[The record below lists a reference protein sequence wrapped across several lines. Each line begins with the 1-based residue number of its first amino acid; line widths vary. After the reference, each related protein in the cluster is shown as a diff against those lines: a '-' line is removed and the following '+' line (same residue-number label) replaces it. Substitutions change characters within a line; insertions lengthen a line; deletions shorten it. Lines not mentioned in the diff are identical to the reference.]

1 MNDNLTLQFEN
12 DNLVLVSSSMIS
24 NLKRNRVYKL
34 KLKRYVSRDKT
45 EENKLFF
52 RKEIGYI
59 KYKKIIEIIENYSSK
74 NNIDFHV
81 SKEVEEYIQKR
92 EIYINE
98 RSRVG
103 LGIKSQTE
111 EILEKYNSYRAVIDS
126 QMVRKLRE
134 KQAWDSFFMFAMRK
148 SANFSVPGSGK
159 TSSVY
164 GVFSFLSY
172 KGLVDK
178 IVMIG
183 PRSSFISW
191 KDEFYNCFGNKRK
204 LEIFNIQDYSNSR
217 DKKNALLYKAVHK
230 KNLLLFN
237 YESLDSILEEVK
249 NIIDDKTLLVFDEV
263 HKVKNPNGKRAKNA
277 LKISYNARY
286 TIALTGT
293 PLPNSYLDIKN
304 LLHILYLYHEEYN
317 DFFGFGDAQLRIPSE
332 YDIENINKKI
342 KPFFC
347 RTTKKQLEVPEVNP
361 DIILPCK
368 LSDKENKI
376 FNILLLKYAKNKLAL
391 IIRLLQL
398 ESNPKMLLKAI
409 SENQEDFSAILDTT
423 SDPEDIDYVDY
434 SQDIKDLIN
443 SFGKTE
449 KFNSCIQQVKQLN
462 SEGKSVIIWC
472 IFVDSIRQ
480 LASQLEKEGISAG
493 VIFGSTSEEERKNIS
508 NKFKEKEIDV
518 LITNPHTLAE
528 SVSLHSVCHDAIYYE
543 YSYNLVHLLQSKDR
557 IHRLGLKEGQYTQY
571 YFLQS
576 IFVTRD
582 GFEYS
587 LDQKIYQR
595 LLEKEKIMLD
605 AIDEDILESLGS
617 IEDDIEVI
625 FKDLKL

>member
-1 MNDNLTLQFEN
+1 VNDNLTLQFEN

-34 KLKRYVSRDKT
+34 QLKRYVSRDKT

-59 KYKKIIEIIENYSSK
+59 KYKKIIEIIEKYSSK

-204 LEIFNIQDYSNSR
+204 LELFNIQDYSNSR

-304 LLHILYLYHEEYN
+304 LLHILYHEEYN

-347 RTTKKQLEVPEVNP
+347 RTTKNQLEVPEVNP

-443 SFGKTE
+443 SLGKTE

-493 VIFGSTSEEERKNIS
+493 VIFGSTSEEERKNIL
-508 NKFKEKEIDV
+508 NKFKRKEIDV

>member
-12 DNLVLVSSSMIS
+12 DILVLVSSSMIS

-34 KLKRYVSRDKT
+34 QLKRYVSRDKT

-52 RKEIGYI
+52 RKEIGYV
-59 KYKKIIEIIENYSSK
+59 KYKKIIEIIEKYSSK

-204 LEIFNIQDYSNSR
+204 LELFNIQDYSNSR

-304 LLHILYLYHEEYN
+304 LLHILYHEEYN

-347 RTTKKQLEVPEVNP
+347 RTTKNQLEVPEVNP

-443 SFGKTE
+443 SLGKTE

-493 VIFGSTSEEERKNIS
+493 VIFGSTSEEERKNIL
-508 NKFKEKEIDV
+508 NKFKRKEIDV

>member
-34 KLKRYVSRDKT
+34 QLKRYVSRDKT

-52 RKEIGYI
+52 KKEIGYI
-59 KYKKIIEIIENYSSK
+59 KYKKIIEIIEKYSSK

-111 EILEKYNSYRAVIDS
+111 EILEKYNSYRGVIDS

-204 LEIFNIQDYSNSR
+204 LELFNIQDYSNSR

-304 LLHILYLYHEEYN
+304 LLHILYHEEYN

-332 YDIENINKKI
+332 YDIEIINKKI

-443 SFGKTE
+443 SLGKTE

-493 VIFGSTSEEERKNIS
+493 VIFGSTSEEERKNIL

-617 IEDDIEVI
+617 IEDYIEVI

>member
-277 LKISYNARY
+277 LKIAYNARY

-304 LLHILYLYHEEYN
+304 LLHILYHEEYN

-493 VIFGSTSEEERKNIS
+493 VIFGSTSEEERKNIL

>member
-12 DNLVLVSSSMIS
+12 DILVLVSSMIS

-34 KLKRYVSRDKT
+34 QLKRYVSRDKT

-52 RKEIGYI
+52 KKEIGYI
-59 KYKKIIEIIENYSSK
+59 KYKKIIEIIEKYSSK

-204 LEIFNIQDYSNSR
+204 LELFNIQDYSNSR

-304 LLHILYLYHEEYN
+304 LLHILYHEEYN

-332 YDIENINKKI
+332 YDIEIINKKI

-443 SFGKTE
+443 SLGKTE
-449 KFNSCIQQVKQLN
+449 KFNSCIQQVKKLN

-493 VIFGSTSEEERKNIS
+493 VIFGSNIH
-508 NKFKEKEIDV
+508 NI
-518 LITNPHTLAE
+518 
-528 SVSLHSVCHDAIYYE
+528 
-543 YSYNLVHLLQSKDR
+543 
-557 IHRLGLKEGQYTQY
+557 
-571 YFLQS
+571 
-576 IFVTRD
+576 IFYKV
-582 GFEYS
+582 Y
-587 LDQKIYQR
+587 L
-595 LLEKEKIMLD
+595 
-605 AIDEDILESLGS
+605 
-617 IEDDIEVI
+617 
-625 FKDLKL
+625 

>member
-24 NLKRNRVYKL
+24 KLKRNRVYKL

-59 KYKKIIEIIENYSSK
+59 KYKKIIEIIEKYSSK

-277 LKISYNARY
+277 LKIAYNARY

-304 LLHILYLYHEEYN
+304 LLHILYHEEYN

-423 SDPEDIDYVDY
+423 SDPKDIDYVDY

-493 VIFGSTSEEERKNIS
+493 VIFGSTSEEERKNIL

>member
-1 MNDNLTLQFEN
+1 MSDNLTLQFEN
-12 DNLVLVSSSMIS
+12 DDLVLVSSSMIS

-34 KLKRYVSRDKT
+34 QLKRYVSKDKT

-52 RKEIGYI
+52 KKEIGYI
-59 KYKKIIEIIENYSSK
+59 KYKKIIEIIEKYSSK

-134 KQAWDSFFMFAMRK
+134 KQAWDSFFMFVMRK

-204 LEIFNIQDYSNSR
+204 LELFNIQDYSNSR

-277 LKISYNARY
+277 LEISYNARY

-304 LLHILYLYHEEYN
+304 LLHILYHEEYN

-368 LSDKENKI
+368 LSDEENKI

-462 SEGKSVIIWC
+462 SEGKPVIIWC

-493 VIFGSTSEEERKNIS
+493 VIFGSTSEEERKNIL

>member
-34 KLKRYVSRDKT
+34 QLKRYVSRDET

-59 KYKKIIEIIENYSSK
+59 KYKKIIEIIEKYSSK

-204 LEIFNIQDYSNSR
+204 LELFNIQDYSNSR

-304 LLHILYLYHEEYN
+304 LLHILYHEEYN

-449 KFNSCIQQVKQLN
+449 KFNSCIQQVEQLN

-480 LASQLEKEGISAG
+480 LASQLEKEGISTG
-493 VIFGSTSEEERKNIS
+493 VIFGSTSEEERKNIL

>member
-34 KLKRYVSRDKT
+34 QLKRYVSRDKT

-59 KYKKIIEIIENYSSK
+59 KYKKIIEIIEKYSSK

-277 LKISYNARY
+277 LKIAYNARY

-304 LLHILYLYHEEYN
+304 LLHILYHEEYN

-493 VIFGSTSEEERKNIS
+493 VIFGSTSEEERKNIL

-587 LDQKIYQR
+587 LDQKIYLR

>member
-12 DNLVLVSSSMIS
+12 DILVLVSSSMIS

-34 KLKRYVSRDKT
+34 QLKRYVSRDKT

-59 KYKKIIEIIENYSSK
+59 KYKKIIEIIEKYSSK

-204 LEIFNIQDYSNSR
+204 LELFNIQDYSNSR

-304 LLHILYLYHEEYN
+304 LLHILYHEEYN

-347 RTTKKQLEVPEVNP
+347 RTTKNQLEVPEVNP

-443 SFGKTE
+443 SLGKTE
-449 KFNSCIQQVKQLN
+449 KFNSCIQQVKKLN

-493 VIFGSTSEEERKNIS
+493 VIFGSTSEEERKNIL
-508 NKFKEKEIDV
+508 NKFKGKEIDV

>member
-304 LLHILYLYHEEYN
+304 LLHILYHEEYN

-480 LASQLEKEGISAG
+480 LASQLEKEGISTG
-493 VIFGSTSEEERKNIS
+493 VIFGSTSEEERKNIL

>member
-24 NLKRNRVYKL
+24 DLKRNRVYKL
-34 KLKRYVSRDKT
+34 QLKRYVSRDKT

-59 KYKKIIEIIENYSSK
+59 KYKKIIEIIEKYSSK

-204 LEIFNIQDYSNSR
+204 LELFNIQDYSNSR

-304 LLHILYLYHEEYN
+304 LLHILYHEEYN

-347 RTTKKQLEVPEVNP
+347 RTTKNQLEVPEVNP

-493 VIFGSTSEEERKNIS
+493 VIFGSTSEEERKNIL
-508 NKFKEKEIDV
+508 NKFKRKEIDV

-605 AIDEDILESLGS
+605 AIDEDVLESLGS

>member
-34 KLKRYVSRDKT
+34 QLKRYVSRDKT

-59 KYKKIIEIIENYSSK
+59 KYKKIIEIIEKYSSK

-204 LEIFNIQDYSNSR
+204 LELFNIQDYSNSR

-304 LLHILYLYHEEYN
+304 LLHILYHEEYN

-347 RTTKKQLEVPEVNP
+347 RTTKNQLEVPEVNP

-443 SFGKTE
+443 SLGKTE

-493 VIFGSTSEEERKNIS
+493 VIFGSTSEEERKNIL

>member
-1 MNDNLTLQFEN
+1 VNDNLTLQFEN
-12 DNLVLVSSSMIS
+12 NNLVLVSSSMIS

-34 KLKRYVSRDKT
+34 QLKRYVSRDKT

-59 KYKKIIEIIENYSSK
+59 KYKKIIEIIEKYSSK

-111 EILEKYNSYRAVIDS
+111 EILEKYNSYRGVIDS

-304 LLHILYLYHEEYN
+304 LLHILYHEEYN

-391 IIRLLQL
+391 I
-398 ESNPKMLLKAI
+398 KMLLKAI
-409 SENQEDFSAILDTT
+409 SENQEDFSDILDTT

-493 VIFGSTSEEERKNIS
+493 VIFGSTSEEERKNIL

-576 IFVTRD
+576 IFVTKD

-605 AIDEDILESLGS
+605 AIDEDILESLGN

>member
-12 DNLVLVSSSMIS
+12 NNLVLVSSSMIS

-34 KLKRYVSRDKT
+34 QLKRYVSRDKT

-52 RKEIGYI
+52 KKEIGYI
-59 KYKKIIEIIENYSSK
+59 KYKKIIEIIEKYSSK

-304 LLHILYLYHEEYN
+304 LLHILYHEEYN

-376 FNILLLKYAKNKLAL
+376 FNILLLKYAKSKLAL

-443 SFGKTE
+443 SLGKTE
-449 KFNSCIQQVKQLN
+449 KFNSCIQQVKKLN

-493 VIFGSTSEEERKNIS
+493 VIFGSTSEEERKNIL
-508 NKFKEKEIDV
+508 NKFKEKEMDV

>member
-34 KLKRYVSRDKT
+34 QLKRYVSRDKT

-59 KYKKIIEIIENYSSK
+59 KYKKIIEIIEKYSSK

-111 EILEKYNSYRAVIDS
+111 EILEKYNSYRGVIDS

-204 LEIFNIQDYSNSR
+204 LELFNIQDYSNSR

-304 LLHILYLYHEEYN
+304 LLHILYHEEYN

-332 YDIENINKKI
+332 YDIEIINKKI

-443 SFGKTE
+443 SLGKTE

-493 VIFGSTSEEERKNIS
+493 VIFGSTSEEERKNIL

>member
-111 EILEKYNSYRAVIDS
+111 EIFEKYNSYRAVIDS

-304 LLHILYLYHEEYN
+304 LLHILYHEEYN

-480 LASQLEKEGISAG
+480 LASQLEKEGISTG
-493 VIFGSTSEEERKNIS
+493 VIFGSTSEEERKNIL

>member
-1 MNDNLTLQFEN
+1 MSDNLTLQFEN
-12 DNLVLVSSSMIS
+12 DDLVLVSSSMIS

-34 KLKRYVSRDKT
+34 QLKRYVSKDKT

-52 RKEIGYI
+52 KKEIGYI
-59 KYKKIIEIIENYSSK
+59 KYKKIIEIIEKYSSK

-134 KQAWDSFFMFAMRK
+134 KQAWDSFFMFVMRK

-204 LEIFNIQDYSNSR
+204 LELFNIQDYSNSR

-277 LKISYNARY
+277 LEISYNARY

-304 LLHILYLYHEEYN
+304 LLHILYHEEYN

-368 LSDKENKI
+368 LSDEENKI

-493 VIFGSTSEEERKNIS
+493 VIFGSTSEEERKNIL

>member
-34 KLKRYVSRDKT
+34 QLKRYVSRDKT

-59 KYKKIIEIIENYSSK
+59 KYKKIIEIIEKYSSK

-204 LEIFNIQDYSNSR
+204 LELFNIQDYSNSR

-304 LLHILYLYHEEYN
+304 LLHILYHEEYN

-347 RTTKKQLEVPEVNP
+347 RTTKNQLEVPEVNP

-443 SFGKTE
+443 SLGKTE

-493 VIFGSTSEEERKNIS
+493 VIFGSTSEEERKNIL
-508 NKFKEKEIDV
+508 NKFKRKEIDV

>member
-1 MNDNLTLQFEN
+1 M
-12 DNLVLVSSSMIS
+12 
-24 NLKRNRVYKL
+24 
-34 KLKRYVSRDKT
+34 
-45 EENKLFF
+45 
-52 RKEIGYI
+52 
-59 KYKKIIEIIENYSSK
+59 
-74 NNIDFHV
+74 
-81 SKEVEEYIQKR
+81 
-92 EIYINE
+92 
-98 RSRVG
+98 
-103 LGIKSQTE
+103 
-111 EILEKYNSYRAVIDS
+111 
-126 QMVRKLRE
+126 
-134 KQAWDSFFMFAMRK
+134 
-148 SANFSVPGSGK
+148 
-159 TSSVY
+159 
-164 GVFSFLSY
+164 
-172 KGLVDK
+172 
-178 IVMIG
+178 
-183 PRSSFISW
+183 
-191 KDEFYNCFGNKRK
+191 
-204 LEIFNIQDYSNSR
+204 
-217 DKKNALLYKAVHK
+217 
-230 KNLLLFN
+230 
-237 YESLDSILEEVK
+237 
-249 NIIDDKTLLVFDEV
+249 
-263 HKVKNPNGKRAKNA
+263 
-277 LKISYNARY
+277 
-286 TIALTGT
+286 
-293 PLPNSYLDIKN
+293 
-304 LLHILYLYHEEYN
+304 
-317 DFFGFGDAQLRIPSE
+317 
-332 YDIENINKKI
+332 
-342 KPFFC
+342 
-347 RTTKKQLEVPEVNP
+347 EVPEVNP
-361 DIILPCK
+361 DIILLCK

-443 SFGKTE
+443 SLGKTE

-493 VIFGSTSEEERKNIS
+493 VIFGSTSEEERKNIL
-508 NKFKEKEIDV
+508 NKFKGKEIDV

>member
-1 MNDNLTLQFEN
+1 MNYNLILQFEN
-12 DNLVLVSSSMIS
+12 DNLVLVSSSIIS
-24 NLKRNRVYKL
+24 TLKRNRVYKL
-34 KLKRYVSRDKT
+34 QLKRYVSRNKI

-59 KYKKIIEIIENYSSK
+59 KYKKIIEIIEKYSSK

-81 SKEVEEYIQKR
+81 LKEVEEYIQKR

-204 LEIFNIQDYSNSR
+204 LELFNIQDYSNAK

-304 LLHILYLYHEEYN
+304 LLHILYHEEYN

-480 LASQLEKEGISAG
+480 LASQLEKERISAG
-493 VIFGSTSEEERKNIS
+493 VIFGSTSEEERKNIL
-508 NKFKEKEIDV
+508 NKFKGKEIDV

-576 IFVTRD
+576 IFVTRA

>member
-59 KYKKIIEIIENYSSK
+59 KYKKIIEIIEKYSSK

-277 LKISYNARY
+277 LKIAYNARY

-304 LLHILYLYHEEYN
+304 LLHILYHEEYN

-493 VIFGSTSEEERKNIS
+493 VIFGSTSEEERKNIL

-576 IFVTRD
+576 IFVTKD

>member
-1 MNDNLTLQFEN
+1 MNNNLTLQFEN
-12 DNLVLVSSSMIS
+12 NNLVLVSSSIIS
-24 NLKRNRVYKL
+24 TLKRNRVYKL

-59 KYKKIIEIIENYSSK
+59 KYKKIIEIIEKYSSK

-111 EILEKYNSYRAVIDS
+111 EILEKYNSYRGVIDS
-126 QMVRKLRE
+126 QMVRKIRE

-204 LEIFNIQDYSNSR
+204 LELFNIQDYSNSR

-263 HKVKNPNGKRAKNA
+263 HKVKNPNGKRAKNV

-304 LLHILYLYHEEYN
+304 LLHILYHEEYN

-347 RTTKKQLEVPEVNP
+347 RTTKNQLEVPEVNP

-409 SENQEDFSAILDTT
+409 SENQEDFSDILDTT

-443 SFGKTE
+443 SLGKTE

-493 VIFGSTSEEERKNIS
+493 VIFGSTSEEERKNIL

>member
-34 KLKRYVSRDKT
+34 QLKRYVSRDKT

-277 LKISYNARY
+277 LKIAYNARY

-304 LLHILYLYHEEYN
+304 LLHILYHEEYN

-493 VIFGSTSEEERKNIS
+493 VIFGSTSEEERKNIL

-557 IHRLGLKEGQYTQY
+557 IHRLGLKEDQYTQY

>member
-1 MNDNLTLQFEN
+1 VNDNLTLQFEN

-34 KLKRYVSRDKT
+34 QLKRYVSRDKT

-59 KYKKIIEIIENYSSK
+59 KYKKIIEIIEKYSSK

-277 LKISYNARY
+277 LKIAYNARY

-304 LLHILYLYHEEYN
+304 LLHILYHEEYN

-493 VIFGSTSEEERKNIS
+493 VIFGSTSEEERKNIL
-508 NKFKEKEIDV
+508 NKFKGKEIDV

>member
-304 LLHILYLYHEEYN
+304 LLHILYHEEYN

-462 SEGKSVIIWC
+462 SEGKSVIIWF

-493 VIFGSTSEEERKNIS
+493 VIFGSTSEEERKNIL

>member
-34 KLKRYVSRDKT
+34 QLKRYVSRDKT

-52 RKEIGYI
+52 KKEIGYI
-59 KYKKIIEIIENYSSK
+59 KYKKIIEIIEKYSSK

-111 EILEKYNSYRAVIDS
+111 EILEKYNSYRGVIDS

-204 LEIFNIQDYSNSR
+204 LELFNIQDYSNSR

-304 LLHILYLYHEEYN
+304 LLHILYHEEYN

-332 YDIENINKKI
+332 YDIEIINKKI

-443 SFGKTE
+443 SLGKTE

-493 VIFGSTSEEERKNIS
+493 VIFGSTSEEERKNIL
-508 NKFKEKEIDV
+508 NKFKRKEIDV